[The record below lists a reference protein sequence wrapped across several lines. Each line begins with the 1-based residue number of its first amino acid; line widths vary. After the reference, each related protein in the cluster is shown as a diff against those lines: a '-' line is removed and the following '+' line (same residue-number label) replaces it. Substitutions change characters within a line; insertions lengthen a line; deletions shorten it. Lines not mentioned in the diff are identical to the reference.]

1 MNHTLPLPFSS
12 LELRATGAGERLHP
26 RPRMR
31 EIYRA
36 VFRTLTLSAG
46 LALLASGCATRQA
59 TMKQKAPLQ
68 TVRHVDLPKYMGDWR
83 VIANIPYFAERGC
96 IDSIESY
103 GLNPDGTIANWFTF
117 RKKSFEAEPGKF
129 TAKIKVLNKETNAE
143 WKVYFFGGLVRAAY
157 LVIDMDPGYQ
167 WTVVGHPS
175 RKYGWIMARNKTLPE
190 NTYNAILKRLEK
202 QGYDPALFQK
212 VPQLPEQLGTPG
224 FQ

>member
-1 MNHTLPLPFSS
+1 
-12 LELRATGAGERLHP
+12 
-26 RPRMR
+26 MR

-46 LALLASGCATRQA
+46 LALLASGCTTRQA

>member
-12 LELRATGAGERLHP
+12 LELRAMGAGERLHP

-46 LALLASGCATRQA
+46 LALLATGCTTRQA

-103 GLNPDGTIANWFTF
+103 GLNPNGTIANWFTF
-117 RKKSFEAEPGKF
+117 RKKSFEAAPGKF